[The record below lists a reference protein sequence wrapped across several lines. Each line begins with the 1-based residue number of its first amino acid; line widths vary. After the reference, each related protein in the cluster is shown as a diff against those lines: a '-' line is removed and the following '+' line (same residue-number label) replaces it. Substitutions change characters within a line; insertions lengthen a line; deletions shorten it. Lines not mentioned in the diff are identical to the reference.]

1 MRLNILLLAFIF
13 SSVTFLVLAGNDQDH
28 GHDHDH
34 GHSHSQEAVDNV
46 KAESNA
52 TNIVAELVQ
61 REKLEASW
69 GPISATTVEKQEFD
83 GTPEWVVI
91 FVNDAIPDV
100 AKQKL
105 YVFLKVNGEYIAA
118 NYTGE

>member
-1 MRLNILLLAFIF
+1 MRLNILLLGFIF
-13 SSVTFLVLAGNDQDH
+13 SSVTFLVMAGNDQDH
-28 GHDHDH
+28 GHDH
-34 GHSHSQEAVDNV
+34 GHSHSQEAVGNV

-52 TNIVAELVQ
+52 TNIVVELVQ
-61 REKLEASW
+61 KEKLEASW
-69 GPISATTVEKQEFD
+69 ASISATTAEKKEFD

-105 YVFLKVNGEYIAA
+105 YVFLTVTGEYIAA